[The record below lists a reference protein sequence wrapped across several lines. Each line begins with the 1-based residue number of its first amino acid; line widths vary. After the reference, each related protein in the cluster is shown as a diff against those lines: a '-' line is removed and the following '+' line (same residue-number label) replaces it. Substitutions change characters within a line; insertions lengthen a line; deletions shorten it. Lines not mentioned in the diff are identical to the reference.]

1 MTTGEDLTTGEKI
14 KKYRLEKG
22 WTQEKLA
29 KEAEISTISIQQ
41 YEGNRRNAKFE
52 TIIKIAEALEVPPI
66 ELMCEWPEFQNIVS
80 RIVGAELE
88 KKRPEIE
95 KAISNQKMNLERFGF
110 SLNDEDIMYR
120 NEIMDC
126 YNELNMHGRKKAAEQ
141 IKLLTKIPEYQ
152 ADK

>member
-1 MTTGEDLTTGEKI
+1 MTTGEDLTVGEKI

-52 TIIKIAEALEVPPI
+52 TIIKIAEALEVPPV
-66 ELMCEWPEFQNIVS
+66 ELMCEWPEFQNIVL
-80 RIVGAELE
+80 RIACAELD
-88 KKRPEIE
+88 KKRLEIKE
-95 KAISNQKMNLERFGF
+95 AISKQKMNLERFGS
-110 SLNDEDIMYR
+110 SLNDEDILYR
-120 NEIMDC
+120 NEIMDY
-126 YNELNMHGRKKAAEQ
+126 YNELNMTGRKKAAEQ

>member
-1 MTTGEDLTTGEKI
+1 MTTGEDLTIGEKI

-52 TIIKIAEALEVPPI
+52 TIIKIAEALEVPPV
-66 ELMCEWPEFQNIVS
+66 ELMCEWPEFQNIVL
-80 RIVGAELE
+80 RIAGAELD
-88 KKRPEIE
+88 KKRPEIKE
-95 KAISNQKMNLERFGF
+95 AISKQKMNLERFGS
-110 SLNDEDIMYR
+110 SLNDEDILYR
-120 NEIMDC
+120 NEIMDY
-126 YNELNMHGRKKAAEQ
+126 YNELNMTGRKKAAEQ

>member
-1 MTTGEDLTTGEKI
+1 MTTGEDLTIGEKI

-52 TIIKIAEALEVPPI
+52 TIIKIAEALEVPPV